1 MNLPWTCPLTGARTV
16 PTHPG
21 ALIPA
26 AIAYW
31 EDVLMEQRHKRP
43 RKPADRAAKEQLVA
57 AASERLVRYR
67 KERDVIAWT
76 PKKVSKLTLHLAA
89 EDLAAV
95 MGGTERSAA

>member
-1 MNLPWTCPLTGARTV
+1 MTAPWTCPLTGARTV
-16 PTHPG
+16 PDQPG

-31 EDVLMEQRHKRP
+31 EDVLVEQRHKRP
-43 RKPADRAAKEQLVA
+43 RKPADRAAKEQLVTT
-57 AASERLVRYR
+57 ASERLVRYR

-76 PKKVSKLTLHLAA
+76 PKKVSKLTLQLAA

-95 MGGTERSAA
+95 MGSTERSAA